1 MKIFPA
7 IDLKD
12 KKVVRLLLG
21 DYDKVTVYG
30 DDPLAQAKHFKL
42 CGAQN
47 LHVVD
52 LDGAKS
58 GNNPNFDI
66 IKQLSEKSGLFLE
79 VGGGIRDEERIRNYL
94 SAGAGRVILGTA
106 AAENPQFLAETVK
119 KYGDIIAVGIDIKE
133 GAVATHGWTKTSG
146 ISAFDFFDE
155 IEKIGVSTVICT
167 DISRDG
173 AERGTNLDLYKE
185 LSEKFSMNIIASGGV
200 SSITDII
207 ELKKMNIY
215 GAIIGKALYTGAIDL
230 KEALMEAEE

>member
-66 IKQLSEKSGLFLE
+66 IKQLS
-79 VGGGIRDEERIRNYL
+79 
-94 SAGAGRVILGTA
+94 
-106 AAENPQFLAETVK
+106 
-119 KYGDIIAVGIDIKE
+119 
-133 GAVATHGWTKTSG
+133 
-146 ISAFDFFDE
+146 
-155 IEKIGVSTVICT
+155 
-167 DISRDG
+167 
-173 AERGTNLDLYKE
+173 
-185 LSEKFSMNIIASGGV
+185 
-200 SSITDII
+200 
-207 ELKKMNIY
+207 
-215 GAIIGKALYTGAIDL
+215 
-230 KEALMEAEE
+230 